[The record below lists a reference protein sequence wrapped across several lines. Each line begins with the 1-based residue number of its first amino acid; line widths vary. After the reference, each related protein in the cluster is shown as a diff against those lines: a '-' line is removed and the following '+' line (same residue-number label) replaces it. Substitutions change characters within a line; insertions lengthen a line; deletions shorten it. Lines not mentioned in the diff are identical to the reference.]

1 MFSNVLTNSQLGV
14 IKKIHSSLPRDA
26 YMAGG
31 TALAL
36 QLGHRTS
43 LDFDF
48 YTKEHFET
56 ERILAGIQSNFA
68 QVKVENVAKD
78 TLILGL
84 DDVSFSL
91 FYYPYS
97 LIKPLVKFEGIY
109 IASIEDIAAMKMIA
123 ISMRGKRRDFIDAF
137 YLLKRFSLD
146 EIIRLT
152 LKKYP
157 NYQPLVILK
166 GLIFFADAED
176 EEIGRGIKIF
186 DKDFSWK
193 GAKEKILE
201 EVKKYQLLMIKGS

>member
-1 MFSNVLTNSQLGV
+1 
-14 IKKIHSSLPRDA
+14 
-26 YMAGG
+26 
-31 TALAL
+31 
-36 QLGHRTS
+36 
-43 LDFDF
+43 
-48 YTKEHFET
+48 
-56 ERILAGIQSNFA
+56 
-68 QVKVENVAKD
+68 
-78 TLILGL
+78 
-84 DDVSFSL
+84 
-91 FYYPYS
+91 
-97 LIKPLVKFEGIY
+97 
-109 IASIEDIAAMKMIA
+109 MIA